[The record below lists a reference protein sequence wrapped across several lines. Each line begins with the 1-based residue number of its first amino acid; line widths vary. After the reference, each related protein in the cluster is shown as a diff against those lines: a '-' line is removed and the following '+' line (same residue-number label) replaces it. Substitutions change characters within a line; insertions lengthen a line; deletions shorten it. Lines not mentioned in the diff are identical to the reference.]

1 MGDVRHK
8 VFISYHH
15 ADADEVNE
23 FIEKFDDIDD
33 VFICRALGAGMN
45 DDIID
50 STNTDYVMRRI
61 RELYLKDST
70 VTIVLIGKCTRTR
83 RYVDWEIQA
92 SLRNGNSVKPNG
104 LLGIKLPSYDSNGY
118 PERLNANLK
127 QDEEQEEC
135 YARAIDYPTKETLID
150 YIEDAFNARE
160 SRKDLIVNKRDKFS
174 YNRTC

>member
-1 MGDVRHK
+1 
-8 VFISYHH
+8 
-15 ADADEVNE
+15 
-23 FIEKFDDIDD
+23 
-33 VFICRALGAGMN
+33 
-45 DDIID
+45 
-50 STNTDYVMRRI
+50 
-61 RELYLKDST
+61 
-70 VTIVLIGKCTRTR
+70 
-83 RYVDWEIQA
+83 VDWEIQA